1 VASMD
6 RVFRSELLTAVW
18 RFPLPVLC
26 AIGATLIH
34 WPIVDGS
41 GEMAL
46 LSRFS
51 LSFILAVAF
60 FWSGAA
66 ALLGEATKRPLTS
79 ALVCIAGLIVIA
91 YAFDLPRAFR
101 IWLLWEPSNGWTN
114 MRVPQLFLAGAIAV
128 LPTLA
133 PYTARSASQ
142 SAYWQFNHKLFVA
155 FIAAAAG
162 AIAAWIGW
170 WAILE
175 TAQVLFGFEQT
186 TDLLQKGATIAICL
200 VGPLVGLILTPA
212 NFAEEVRSGADQE
225 FTARAVALLV
235 AYILIPVTVVLSGL
249 LAGFVVKTLAE
260 GTFLTSRLGFTS
272 ALYAG
277 GIIGVALM
285 AYPQRSESGYI
296 GLFWRAFPYLLI
308 APTILLIPALWVR
321 VAEYGWTPARY
332 LALLTVIW
340 VVVIAVAFVLPRWG
354 DLRIIVGT
362 AALLLA
368 LTAFGPWG
376 VGPVS
381 GRSQFALLEAHLV
394 RSGWVVDG
402 RWKGPEDSGSLP
414 VRSPD
419 VVKMRTAL
427 ETLRAVDELD
437 RLRPWFEGQ
446 DGDPF
451 KDQTAFALPSLFAKM
466 KITTCGALGSGEKRV
481 SFRAETPYVIPV
493 GAQGVLAGPVGLRAG
508 SVARVTTI
516 ESTPLGGISVSFD
529 GKRVTVEDSQG
540 RKRELDLDPEFR
552 AVGDGTSPGPI
563 RLADGAGELPVRFA
577 ITELRGV
584 VSENA
589 SNADTVVVYLLI
601 ATP

>member
-6 RVFRSELLTAVW
+6 RVFRSDVLMAAW

-26 AIGATLIH
+26 AIGLTLIH
-34 WPIVDGS
+34 WPIIDAG

-46 LSRFS
+46 LSRYS

-66 ALLGEATKRPLTS
+66 ALFGEATKRPLTS

-101 IWLLWEPSNGWTN
+101 IWLLWEPSDGWTN
-114 MRVPQLFLAGAIAV
+114 MRVPQLVLAGAIAV

-162 AIAAWIGW
+162 AIAAWVGW

-200 VGPLVGLILTPA
+200 VGPLIGLTLTPA
-212 NFAEEVRSGADQE
+212 NFAEEVRTGDDQE

-235 AYILIPVTVVLSGL
+235 SYILIPVTVVLSGL

-260 GTFLTSRLGFTS
+260 GTFLTSRLGFTA

-285 AYPQRSESGYI
+285 AYPQRGESGYI

-332 LALLTVIW
+332 LALL
-340 VVVIAVAFVLPRWG
+340 
-354 DLRIIVGT
+354 RIIAGT
-362 AALLLA
+362 AAVLLT

-394 RSGWVVDG
+394 QSGWVVDG
-402 RWKGPEDSGSLP
+402 RWKGPEDSRSLP
-414 VRSPD
+414 ARSPD

-427 ETLRAVDELD
+427 ETLRDVDELD

-451 KDQTAFALPSLFAKM
+451 KDKTASALPVLFAKM
-466 KITTCGALGSGEKRV
+466 KIPTYGALGSGEKRV
-481 SFRAETPYVIPV
+481 SFRAKTPYVIPV
-493 GAQGVLAGPVGLRAG
+493 DAQGTLAGPVSLWAG
-508 SVARVTTI
+508 SRTRVTTI
-516 ESTPLGGISVSFD
+516 DSTPLGSISVSFD
-529 GKRVTVEDSQG
+529 GKRVNVEDSQG
-540 RKRELDLDPEFR
+540 RKRELDIDPEFR
-552 AVGDGTSPGPI
+552 AVGDGTSRGPV
-563 RLADGAGELPVRFA
+563 RLADGSGELPVRFA
-577 ITELRGV
+577 ITDLIGV

-589 SNADTVVVYLLI
+589 SNADTVIVYLLI
-601 ATP
+601 ANP